1 MVLEIVE
8 PMLDHSLEVVN
19 GILVWPL
26 GSSLPEKP
34 ARVPAGTEF
43 LAEMGEGRLVEHT
56 GAAGLWG
63 AAFGRF
69 TALGSCLP
77 RTMLAS
83 ALATH
88 AWRRCGPCVLGENGY
103 G

>member
-26 GSSLPEKP
+26 GSLLPENS
-34 ARVPAGTEF
+34 ALAPAGTEF
-43 LAEMGEGRLVEHT
+43 LAELAEGRLVETT
-56 GAAGLWG
+56 GAPRLWG

-77 RTMLAS
+77 RTTLAS